1 MKRIKKVQDT
11 VQFILETQPD
21 TRNSDD
27 LLLAKVFGSINKDC
41 LMLPFSVVLTNRKAL
56 GLPSIKSVDRCRR
69 KLQRAYPELKAS
81 EEVEAFR
88 EEEQFKYENYGKMVC
103 L

>member
-1 MKRIKKVQDT
+1 MKRIKKVQET
-11 VQFILETQPD
+11 VQFILETQPE

-27 LLLAKVFGSINKDC
+27 VLLAKVFGIINKDC
-41 LMLPFSVVLTNRKAL
+41 LMLPFSVVLTNRKTL

-69 KLQRAYPELKAS
+69 KLQRAYPELRAS
-81 EEVEAFR
+81 KEVEAFR
-88 EEEQFKYENYGKMVC
+88 EEEQLKYENYGKMVC